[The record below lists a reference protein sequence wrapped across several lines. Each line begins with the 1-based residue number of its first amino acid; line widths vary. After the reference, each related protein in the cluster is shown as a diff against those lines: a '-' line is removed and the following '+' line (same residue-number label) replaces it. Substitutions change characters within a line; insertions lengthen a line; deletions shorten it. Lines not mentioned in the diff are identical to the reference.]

1 MDILKAVAKSI
12 VYEFFRSLPHLLMCS
27 LMLMVGWIYY
37 EKMLEIGGL
46 HVLATILFILVVAA
60 VALVVIL
67 LDYKSDLYCSRAV
80 YSLGFDHKGDIII
93 RKNSG
98 LFFAFFVCLLSP
110 IILPIKII
118 IRIIQCIFSSNYRDV
133 VDTLFEDVLGFLML
147 SGIIFAASAI
157 FAGIFFGI
165 SSLQRKKYSPSS
177 ENIQIKNCQIVQGYY
192 GSGLNLEFDY
202 TFKDIDGIRDKD
214 GIKIVIE
221 NEQGYTY
228 EYRYYSNNILTPSY
242 DLHESFLI
250 NDSLQHSPVWKTNCK
265 VYFVFD
271 IVAYKGSIYT
281 EEVEYDND
289 SIKIDCGILKWN
301 C

>member
-1 MDILKAVAKSI
+1 
-12 VYEFFRSLPHLLMCS
+12 
-27 LMLMVGWIYY
+27 MLNCFMIGWIYY
-37 EKMLEIGGL
+37 GKMLEIGGL

-98 LFFAFFVCLLSP
+98 LFFAFFVCLFSP

-133 VDTLFEDVLGFLML
+133 VDTLFEDVLGFLMI
-147 SGIIFAASAI
+147 SGITFAACVI
-157 FAGIFFGI
+157 FVGAFWGIA
-165 SSLQRKKYSPSS
+165 SLQKKQYAPSL
-177 ENIQIKNCQIVQGYY
+177 ENIQIKNCQIVQGEY
-192 GSGLNLEFDY
+192 GAGLRLEFDY
-202 TFKDIDGIRDKD
+202 TFKNIDGIRDKE
-214 GIKIVIE
+214 GIKIVVE

-228 EYRYYSNNILTPSY
+228 EYRYYSNNILTTDY
-242 DLHESFLI
+242 DFHESFLI
-250 NDSLQHSPVWKTNCK
+250 GDSLQDSAVWKTNCK
-265 VYFVFD
+265 VYFIFD
-271 IVAYKGSIYT
+271 VVIYKGSIYT

-289 SIKIDCGILKWN
+289 SIKLDCGMLEWN